1 MPLALTLLAAVG
13 YGLSWYR
20 LSRRGHRWPARRA
33 ACMLAGSLYVG
44 IALLL
49 PPLASH
55 DDRFEVHVIQHLLL
69 AMVAPAFLA
78 LSAPAT
84 LALRTLPRRARRA
97 LLLVLHSPAV
107 SVLTAPATA
116 VTLGLGGLYVL
127 YLTGLYQAAEHDS
140 VIHAVVHLHMF
151 LAGCLLSWAV
161 IGIDPIRRRR
171 APGGGWPRCLSRPP
185 GTTPWPS

>member
-13 YGLSWYR
+13 YGLAWYR
-20 LSRRGHRWPARRA
+20 LSLARPPMAGPCRA
-33 ACMLAGSLYVG
+33 ACMLAGSLCAG
-44 IALLL
+44 IALL
-49 PPLASH
+49 PPLASY

-69 AMVAPAFLA
+69 AIVAPAFLA

-84 LALRTLPRRARRA
+84 LALRTLPRRARCA
-97 LLLVLHSPAV
+97 LLRVLHSPAV

-116 VTLGLGGLYVL
+116 VTLVLGGLDVL
-127 YLTGLYQAAEHDS
+127 YLTGLYQVAEHDS
-140 VIHAVVHLHMF
+140 VIHAVAHLHMF

-161 IGIDPIRRRR
+161 IGIDPIRR
-171 APGGGWPRCLSRPP
+171 PGTRGGWPRCSSWPP